1 MEEKRKKA
9 AIISLYGN
17 SNYGNKLQN
26 YSLQEVLKA
35 EGVDTINI
43 INVPCLNN
51 RMIDF
56 LEVFKFYLKGAI
68 RFILSGDK
76 LTSCVD
82 PKDPDERKRNFMEF
96 NKKINN
102 SKHFFSFRR
111 LREFDKFDFYFV
123 GSDQIWNPIY
133 GGLSDLDLL
142 TFTKKKKVAISAS
155 FGGDEI
161 PNIYRQ
167 KIERYISVFDAVS
180 VREETAKKIIE
191 SITHRKDVDV
201 LIDPTMMLRKEEW
214 NKIIKKPLGLT
225 DDKFIVCYFL
235 GTITQEY
242 KDAIHS
248 LAEANNCAIVDLSD
262 NKSKFYSC
270 GPSEFV
276 FLIKN
281 AECVCTDSFHA
292 SVFSV
297 LYNRPF
303 VVFKRNGKYNGMGSR
318 IKTLLST
325 FHMEDAQFS
334 GNVQDI
340 VLKRDFTLANQ
351 ILENEQKRAICFI
364 RNALKS

>member
-1 MEEKRKKA
+1 MDEKRKTA

-26 YSLQEVLKA
+26 YAVQEVLKA

-51 RMIDF
+51 RTVDY
-56 LEVFKFYLKGAI
+56 LEVLKFYIKGFI
-68 RFILSGDK
+68 RFVSSGDR

-82 PKDPDERKRNFMEF
+82 PKDPGERKRNFMEF
-96 NKKINN
+96 NKRINN

-111 LREFDKFDFYFV
+111 LREFDRFDYYFV

-155 FGGDEI
+155 FGIEEI
-161 PNIYRQ
+161 PDIYKP
-167 KIERYISVFDAVS
+167 KIEQELAAFDAIS
-180 VREETAKKIIE
+180 VREEAAKGIIE
-191 SITHRKDVDV
+191 TITQRDDVDV
-201 LIDPTMMLRKEEW
+201 LIDPTMMLRKEDW
-214 NKIIKKPLGLT
+214 NKIIKKPQGLT

-235 GTITQEY
+235 GTVTQEY
-242 KDAIHS
+242 TDAIRS
-248 LAEANNCAIVDLSD
+248 LAEAKNCAIVDLSD
-262 NKSKFYSC
+262 NESKFYCC

-276 FLIKN
+276 YLIKN

-292 SVFSV
+292 SVFSI

-303 VVFKRNGKYNGMGSR
+303 VVFKRNGKHNGMGSR

-325 FHMEDAQFS
+325 FHLEDAQFS
-334 GNVQDI
+334 GNTQDI
-340 VLKRDFTLANQ
+340 VLKRDFTKANQ
-351 ILENEQKRAICFI
+351 IFEDERKRAICFI
-364 RNALKS
+364 RSALKS